1 MTGPKVS
8 VVLKM
13 KLPDIDDTH
22 ALDLTRGIL
31 TNNKKIK
38 NKHSNLELLSGG
50 DLPGRDGS
58 DSLHPLKSDSSRG
71 RRSSWKLNTMH

>member
-1 MTGPKVS
+1 M
-8 VVLKM
+8 
-13 KLPDIDDTH
+13 IH

-58 DSLHPLKSDSSRG
+58 DSLHPLKSDSS
-71 RRSSWKLNTMH
+71 